1 MDGIPGSPDKSSD
14 LITRVKGILLK
25 PGDEWPKIQ
34 SENKSVGDIVTTYA
48 LPLIAIGPVAGFIG
62 GQVFGYG
69 AFGFSYRPGLMG
81 GLGTAVVTFVM
92 GFVGLFVLT
101 FIANFL
107 SPRFGGQDNQAS
119 AFRLVAYSLT
129 ASWVAGIFGLIPALG
144 FLGIAG
150 LYSIYLFYT
159 GVGPMMKIPQEKA
172 GGYVAVTILAA
183 IAVSI
188 ILGLLTTTLTGA
200 LGVRALSQ
208 GPLASSESGDSGSI
222 TIPGMGKL
230 EVDKI
235 EQAAKRMEDQASGK
249 VTAVDSASLKGLLP
263 ASIGAFQ
270 RTAIESTSV
279 AGMGNAQGTYED
291 GDNRFDLTITDTN
304 AMGTL
309 AGMGAA
315 MGMEQSREDA
325 DGYERTG
332 VVDGRMQSEKWNNA
346 SNRGKFGVMIDN
358 RFMVEA
364 SGTAPNI
371 DVLKAA
377 VATVSESALSA
388 LAQ

>member
-25 PGDEWPKIQ
+25 PGEEWPKIQ

-107 SPRFGGQDNQAS
+107 APRFGGQDNQAS

-183 IAVSI
+183 IVVSI

-249 VTAVDSASLKGLLP
+249 VAAVDSASLKGLLP

-304 AMGTL
+304 AMGAL

-346 SNRGKFGVMIDN
+346 SNRGKFGMMIDN